1 MAKKS
6 AAKGKETGVSDKAKE
21 QKPATDSQPKA
32 AKKVAAPK
40 KSAAPSA
47 ATEPKKTAAKKTA
60 AKKTA
65 AKKAVAPKPAAE
77 APAAEAMPARKPAA
91 KKATKKAAATKQ
103 ALQGEPTTAG
113 VEEIPVSKPA
123 ASKTRASKP
132 AEAPIVAQA
141 ATRHTMDR
149 IETGTTGRITAPARR
164 AAGGAPVNGAI
175 LYRQAKATSQPAT
188 TKPARDAAAG
198 TVEIPALPESYG
210 ETRLSVLIRDAEWV
224 FVYWEIAEATRQAM
238 GLTAPS
244 VPLRLRLYDV
254 TGLGADRSRAHSRVD
269 IPVTDYTNSWYVHIG
284 SPGREYLIEL
294 GAVGDGGVF
303 RAIVRSS
310 VFAMPAH
317 RLSDDFEWTW
327 GAQEEE
333 AHLQLLRMSGG
344 VTVSSHLSS
353 VDFVKELQARLAEQT
368 SSWGG
373 FSGELVGSEFMV
385 RALSKHDLKSARER
399 GFWLV
404 VDTEVIVY
412 GATEPDARVRFM
424 GRDIRLNADG
434 TFGIRMALPN
444 GTLEFPIEAH
454 SADGE
459 ETRSVMPVVSRRTI

>member
-1 MAKKS
+1 M
-6 AAKGKETGVSDKAKE
+6 SDKAKE
-21 QKPATDSQPKA
+21 LKPATESQPKA

-40 KSAAPSA
+40 KAAAPTKVA
-47 ATEPKKTAAKKTA
+47 APKKAAEPKAV
-60 AKKTA
+60 A
-65 AKKAVAPKPAAE
+65 AKKAAKKVASPKPAAE
-77 APAAEAMPARKPAA
+77 IPAVETKPARKPAA
-91 KKATKKAAATKQ
+91 KKATKKVATAKVIDVTPASVAVAEPAA
-103 ALQGEPTTAG
+103 
-113 VEEIPVSKPA
+113 SKPA
-123 ASKTRASKP
+123 AAKS
-132 AEAPIVAQA
+132 AEAPIVAKT

-149 IETGTTGRITAPARR
+149 IETGATGRISTPARR
-164 AAGGAPVNGAI
+164 APGGGPVNGAI
-175 LYRQAKATSQPAT
+175 LYRQAKATGQAVGA
-188 TKPARDAAAG
+188 KPARDAAAG
-198 TVEIPALPESYG
+198 TVEIPELPESYG

-244 VPLRLRLYDV
+244 VPLKLRLYDV

-310 VFAMPAH
+310 VFSMPAH

-327 GAQEEE
+327 GPQEEE

-444 GTLEFPIEAH
+444 GTLEFPIEAS